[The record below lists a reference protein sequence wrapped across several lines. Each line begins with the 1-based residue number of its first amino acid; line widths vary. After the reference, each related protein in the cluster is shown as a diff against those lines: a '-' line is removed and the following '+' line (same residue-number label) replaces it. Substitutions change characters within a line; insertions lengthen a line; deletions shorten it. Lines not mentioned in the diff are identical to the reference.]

1 MSLDSAMAPTMLRIH
16 LKKSKMD
23 QLQKGADIF
32 IGKSDCLLCLVGAGV
47 DYMSSCGA
55 NPGPFFKFANGQ
67 PLTKSRRFERPF
79 KLWVFP
85 ITNLLD
91 TVFGLGQLLR
101 QPKLE
106 LKTQSFA
113 LWADGIVQLFLC
125 ISGHPQLN

>member
-1 MSLDSAMAPTMLRIH
+1 
-16 LKKSKMD
+16 
-23 QLQKGADIF
+23 
-32 IGKSDCLLCLVGAGV
+32 
-47 DYMSSCGA
+47 MSSHGA

-67 PLTKSRRFERPF
+67 PLTKSPKRFERPL
-79 KLWVFP
+79 KLWVSP

-91 TVFGLGQLLR
+91 TVFGLGRLLQ

-113 LWADGIVQLFLC
+113 LWADGIVQLFLR